1 MATHKPFRELVPAG
15 TNFEF
20 MGRAKIWITFSAL
33 CVIACIAMVF
43 VNKSWRG
50 DYLNWSTD
58 FKGGTE
64 IIFGFHKAG
73 TDQPVKLDPG
83 RIRSALSEGGF
94 DGFEVSDFSWEEETS
109 RGTVE
114 ASGILVR
121 TIDFGAVP
129 EEQQAKIAEDY
140 AAKFKAIEPLKISWS
155 GDRMSV
161 RSMKPVDWKASRAF
175 FAGHGLELKPWA
187 QEDAER
193 FSHPEE
199 GTGEYET
206 SLMVSGIDAQY
217 MAAIK
222 KALPD
227 VDVKVQNVYGVG
239 AKAGAK
245 LRNDGITAMF
255 YASILVML
263 YLVVRFDIRYAPG
276 AVVAMIHDAI
286 ITIGA
291 FAFTW
296 MEFSLTTVAA
306 VLTIIGYSCN
316 DTVVVFD
323 RIRENAVK
331 LKDKKFARIMNIS
344 INETLSRSL
353 LTSVFVFMTTLMM
366 NIFGTG
372 LVRNFAFAMNVG
384 VIAGAYS
391 TVFIA
396 SPVALWVHNRWY
408 RGEGAASARTSAG
421 PARKA
426 KAEEAAE
433 ADDSDGEDEDEK

>member
-1 MATHKPFRELVPAG
+1 MATHKPFRELVKPG

-20 MGRAKIWITFSAL
+20 MGRARIWITFSSL
-33 CVIACIAMVF
+33 CVIACIAMLF

-73 TDQPVKLDPG
+73 TDQPVEVHAG
-83 RIRSALSEGGF
+83 QVRGALEDDGF
-94 DGFEVSDFSWEEETS
+94 DGFEVSDFTWEEETS
-109 RGTVE
+109 KGTVE

-121 TIDFGAVP
+121 TVDFGAVHE
-129 EEQQAKIAEDY
+129 EEQQRIAGDFAKT
-140 AAKFKAIEPLKISWS
+140 FKSIDPLKVNWS
-155 GDRMSV
+155 GDRMFV
-161 RSMKPVDWKASRAF
+161 RSMKPIDWKASKAF
-175 FAGHGLELKPWA
+175 LHGHGLELKPWA
-187 QEDAER
+187 PEEKER
-193 FSHPEE
+193 FALAEE
-199 GTGEYET
+199 GTGEYST
-206 SLMVSGIDAQY
+206 YLSVYGIDAQY
-217 MAAIK
+217 KGALE
-222 KALPD
+222 KALPE
-227 VDVKVQNVYGVG
+227 VDVRVQNVYGVG

-306 VLTIIGYSCN
+306 VLTIIGYSVN
-316 DTVVVFD
+316 DTVVIFD
-323 RIRENAVK
+323 RIRENAEK
-331 LKDKKFARIMNIS
+331 LKDKKFGRIMNIS

-353 LTSVFVFMTTLMM
+353 LTSLFVFMTTLMM
-366 NIFGTG
+366 NIFGSG
-372 LVRNFAFAMNVG
+372 LVKNFAFAMNVG

-396 SPVALWVHNRWY
+396 SPVALWVHNRFY
-408 RGEGAASARTSAG
+408 LGDGAAPAKAASARKG
-421 PARKA
+421 KA
-426 KAEEAAE
+426 AAEAE
-433 ADDSDGEDEDEK
+433 ADDEDDEDEK

>member
-1 MATHKPFRELVPAG
+1 MATHKPFRELIKPG

-20 MGRAKIWITFSAL
+20 LGRARIWITFSTL
-33 CVIACIAMVF
+33 CVVACIAMLF

-73 TDQPVKLDPG
+73 TDQPVEVHAG
-83 RIRSALSEGGF
+83 QVRGALEEDGF
-94 DGFEVSDFSWEEETS
+94 DGFEVSDFTWEEETS
-109 RGTVE
+109 KGTVQ

-121 TIDFGAVP
+121 TVDFGAVH
-129 EEQQAKIAEDY
+129 EEDQQRIAGDY
-140 AAKFKAIEPLKISWS
+140 AAKFKSVEPLKVSWS
-155 GDRMSV
+155 GDRMFV
-161 RSMKPVDWKASRAF
+161 RSMKPVDWKQAKDF
-175 FAGHGLELKPWA
+175 LHGHGLELKPWA
-187 QEDAER
+187 PEEVER
-193 FSHPEE
+193 FHLPEE
-199 GTGEYET
+199 GTGEY
-206 SLMVSGIDAQY
+206 SAYLSVSGIDAQY
-217 MAAIK
+217 KAALEK
-222 KALPD
+222 ELTD

-263 YLVVRFDIRYAPG
+263 YLVVRFDVRYAPG

-306 VLTIIGYSCN
+306 VLTIIGYSVN
-316 DTVVVFD
+316 DTVVIFD
-323 RIRENAVK
+323 RVRENAEK
-331 LKDKKFARIMNIS
+331 LKDKKFGRVLNIS

-366 NIFGTG
+366 NIFGSG
-372 LVRNFAFAMNVG
+372 LVKNFAFAMNVG
-384 VIAGAYS
+384 VVAGAYS

-396 SPVALWVHNRWY
+396 APVVLWIHNRWY
-408 RGEGAASARTSAG
+408 LGDGTAPAKAS
-421 PARKA
+421 PARKG
-426 KAEEAAE
+426 KAAA
-433 ADDSDGEDEDEK
+433 ADESDEDDE

>member
-1 MATHKPFRELVPAG
+1 MATHKPFRELVKPG

-20 MGRAKIWITFSAL
+20 MGRARLWVTFSTL
-33 CVIACIAMVF
+33 CVVACIAMLF

-73 TDQPVKLDPG
+73 TDQPVEVHAGQVRGGLE
-83 RIRSALSEGGF
+83 AGGF
-94 DGFEVSDFSWEEETS
+94 DGFEVSDFSWDEETS
-109 RGTVE
+109 TGTVK

-121 TIDFGAVP
+121 TIDYGAVP
-129 EEQQAKIAEDY
+129 QDEQNRIADDF
-140 AAKFKAIEPLKISWS
+140 AQKFASIEPLKISWS
-155 GDRMSV
+155 GDRMFV
-161 RSMKPVDWKASRAF
+161 RSMKLIDWKAARQF
-175 FAGHGLELKPWA
+175 FTSHNLELKPWA
-187 QEDAER
+187 PEEAER
-193 FSHPEE
+193 FEHAEE
-199 GTGEYET
+199 GTGEYSAYLSVAGT
-206 SLMVSGIDAQY
+206 DAQY
-217 MAAIK
+217 KAALEK
-222 KALPD
+222 ELGKG

-255 YASILVML
+255 YATLLVML

-276 AVVAMIHDAI
+276 AVVALIHDAI

-306 VLTIIGYSCN
+306 VLTIIGYSVN
-316 DTVVVFD
+316 DTVVIFD
-323 RIRENAVK
+323 RIRENAIK
-331 LKDKKFARIMNIS
+331 LKDKKFARVMNIS

-391 TVFIA
+391 TIFIA
-396 SPVALWVHNRWY
+396 SPVALWIHNKFY
-408 RGEGAASARTSAG
+408 TGPAPAKAASSRRG
-421 PARKA
+421 KA
-426 KAEEAAE
+426 AEEADE
-433 ADDSDGEDEDEK
+433 SDDSDEEG